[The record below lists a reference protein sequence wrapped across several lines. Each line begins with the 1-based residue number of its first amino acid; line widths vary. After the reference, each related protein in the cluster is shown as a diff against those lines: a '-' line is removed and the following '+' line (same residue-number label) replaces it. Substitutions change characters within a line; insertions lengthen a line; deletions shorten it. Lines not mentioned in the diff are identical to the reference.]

1 MNMEWNSGW
10 TITPPLLSF
19 CRDFCLLFINLY
31 LSTCICHRSKS
42 CIFYRMVE
50 KVWVVIFS
58 PNTLNIYIQLCLV
71 LFKIIFIFF
80 LLLMCMQ
87 CIVNTFSLSITLFP
101 SQSFWPTYSSQSDSP
116 TSNPFS
122 FSLSCIRVCMYVCI
136 IVFMCVHMCTL
147 QVLCRWSLLL
157 CIHNCCCHVKS
168 RRQHFRMVLHT
179 LWLFL
184 KTESFFLKWILQRT
198 KTDGGRINQ
207 EGIFI

>member
-80 LLLMCMQ
+80 CCLCACNVLWTHSPYQLPYFPPRAFDPLIPPNQTVLLLTPSHFLSLMYTSVHVCVYN
-87 CIVNTFSLSITLFP
+87 CI
-101 SQSFWPTYSSQSDSP
+101 
-116 TSNPFS
+116 
-122 FSLSCIRVCMYVCI
+122 YVC
-136 IVFMCVHMCTL
+136 VYVYFASSVQVVPAVVHS
-147 QVLCRWSLLL
+147 QLLL
-157 CIHNCCCHVKS
+157 PCQI
-168 RRQHFRMVLHT
+168 
-179 LWLFL
+179 
-184 KTESFFLKWILQRT
+184 
-198 KTDGGRINQ
+198 
-207 EGIFI
+207 